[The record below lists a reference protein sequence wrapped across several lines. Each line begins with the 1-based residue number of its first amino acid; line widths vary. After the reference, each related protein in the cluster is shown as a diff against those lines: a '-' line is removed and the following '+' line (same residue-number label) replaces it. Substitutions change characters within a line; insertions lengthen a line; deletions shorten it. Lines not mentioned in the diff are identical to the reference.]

1 MDGYTLKQNN
11 QKSWAIVYAVI
22 RKGVF
27 TLSEDKDNFQ
37 QGEHLRVSLLS
48 SPAIY
53 VGKVTGD
60 NKRYSSIY
68 FIKMTFSNESSTPLT
83 NNSLALNSW
92 AGATDKACTVT
103 LGFRIE
109 ETRNTWFYAIMTE
122 HAKLFINRQPN
133 IEHSSCVSS
142 SPSSVSSLHSSF
154 KQRASLRKRRSV
166 PTDEQQQQQQR
177 RRSLSL
183 NFENMIRQRPLSRV
197 FSSIFATNS
206 NNNNNNNIKN
216 NDNNNGTNGNKTPI
230 TGKGR
235 RDSNNNPF
243 GFFTP

>member
-11 QKSWAIVYAVI
+11 QKSWAIVYVVI

-27 TLSEDKDNFQ
+27 TLSEDKENFQ

-68 FIKMTFSNESSTPLT
+68 FIKMTFNNETSTSSA
-83 NNSLALNSW
+83 NNSPTLNTGVD
-92 AGATDKACTVT
+92 AATDKASTVT

-109 ETRNTWFYAIMTE
+109 ETRNTWLYAIMTE
-122 HAKLFINRQPN
+122 HAKLFINRQP
-133 IEHSSCVSS
+133 IIDHSPS

-166 PTDEQQQQQQR
+166 PTDEQQQQKQQQR

-206 NNNNNNNIKN
+206 NNNNN
-216 NDNNNGTNGNKTPI
+216 GTANKTP
-230 TGKGR
+230 TGGKGR
-235 RDSNNNPF
+235 RDGNNNPF
-243 GFFTP
+243 GFFTPWLK